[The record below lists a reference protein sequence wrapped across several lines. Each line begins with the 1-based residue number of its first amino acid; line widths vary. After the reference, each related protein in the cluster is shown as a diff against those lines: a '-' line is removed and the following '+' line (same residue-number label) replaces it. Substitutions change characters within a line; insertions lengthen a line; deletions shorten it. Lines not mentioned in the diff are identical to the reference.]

1 MKLDYKT
8 DRLPLNFITLG
19 YMLLAIGIWRI
30 IAIDWKGIIYLLLSI
45 FLIFFKSGII
55 IDTDKK
61 LLRKYNGI
69 FFIKKGEW
77 ENINQLTGLQIIE
90 SKESQTMSVLSI
102 SRTTTNDIYKLFLNM
117 PDRNIFLMKGSNN
130 DMLNKGKRIASSLH
144 SSLISNT
151 EKL

>member
-1 MKLDYKT
+1 MKLNYKT

-30 IAIDWKGIIYLLLSI
+30 IAMDWKGIIFFLLSI
-45 FLIFFKSGII
+45 FLIFFKSGIV

-61 LLRKYNGI
+61 LLRKYNGL
-69 FFIKKGEW
+69 FFIKTGEW

-102 SRTTTNDIYKLFLNM
+102 SRTATNDIYKLYLNM
-117 PDRNIFLMKGSNN
+117 PDRNILLMKGSNN
-130 DMLNKGKRIASSLH
+130 DMLNKGKRIATLLQT
-144 SSLISNT
+144 SLISNT
-151 EKL
+151 E

>member
-30 IAIDWKGIIYLLLSI
+30 IAMDWKGIIFLLLSI
-45 FLIFFKSGII
+45 FLIFFKSGIV

-61 LLRKYNGI
+61 LLRKYNGL

-77 ENINQLTGLQIIE
+77 ENINQLTSLQIME

-102 SRTTTNDIYKLFLNM
+102 SRTATNDIYKLYLNM
-117 PDRNIFLMKGSNN
+117 PDRNILLMKGSNN
-130 DMLNKGKRIASSLH
+130 DMLNKGKRIASLLRT
-144 SSLISNT
+144 SLISNS
-151 EKL
+151 E

>member
-19 YMLLAIGIWRI
+19 YMLSAIGVWRI
-30 IAIDWKGIIYLLLSI
+30 IVFDWKGIFFLLLSI

-102 SRTTTNDIYKLFLNM
+102 SRTATINIYKLYLNM
-117 PDRNIFLMKGSNN
+117 PDRNILLMKGSNN
-130 DMLNKGKRIASSLH
+130 DMLNTGKRIASSLH
-144 SSLISNT
+144 TSLISNT
-151 EKL
+151 E

>member
-19 YMLLAIGIWRI
+19 YMLSAIGVWRLI
-30 IAIDWKGIIYLLLSI
+30 VFDWKGVFFLFLSI

-77 ENINQLTGLQIIE
+77 ENINQLTGLQIVR
-90 SKESQTMSVLSI
+90 SKETQTMSVLSI
-102 SRTTTNDIYKLFLNM
+102 SRTETNDIYKLYLNM
-117 PDRNIFLMKGSNN
+117 PDRNILLMKGSNN
-130 DMLNKGKRIASSLH
+130 DMLKKGKRIASSLH
-144 SSLISNT
+144 TSLKSNT
-151 EKL
+151 E

>member
-30 IAIDWKGIIYLLLSI
+30 IVFDWKGIFFLLLSI

-61 LLRKYNGI
+61 LLRTYNGI

-77 ENINQLTGLQIIE
+77 KNINQLTGLQILE

-102 SRTTTNDIYKLFLNM
+102 SRTETNIVLPNNRTT
-117 PDRNIFLMKGSNN
+117 G
-130 DMLNKGKRIASSLH
+130 
-144 SSLISNT
+144 
-151 EKL
+151 

>member
-30 IAIDWKGIIYLLLSI
+30 IAMDWKGILFLLLSI
-45 FLIFFKSGII
+45 FLIFFKSGIV

-77 ENINQLTGLQIIE
+77 ETINQLTGLQIME

-130 DMLNKGKRIASSLH
+130 DMLNKGKRIASSLRI
-144 SSLISNT
+144 SLITNT
-151 EKL
+151 E

>member
-1 MKLDYKT
+1 MKLDFKT

-30 IAIDWKGIIYLLLSI
+30 IAMDWRGILFLLLSI
-45 FLIFFKSGII
+45 FLIFFKSGIV

-61 LLRKYNGI
+61 LLKKYNGL

-77 ENINQLTGLQIIE
+77 ENINQLTGLQIME

-102 SRTTTNDIYKLFLNM
+102 SRTATNDIYKLYLNM
-117 PDRNIFLMKGSNN
+117 PDRNILLMKGNNN
-130 DMLNKGKRIASSLH
+130 DMLNKGKRIATSLRT
-144 SSLISNT
+144 SLISNT
-151 EKL
+151 Q

>member
-1 MKLDYKT
+1 MILDYKT

-30 IAIDWKGIIYLLLSI
+30 IAMDWKGIFFLLLSI
-45 FLIFFKSGII
+45 FLIFFKSGIV

-61 LLRKYNGI
+61 LLKKYNGL

-77 ENINQLTGLQIIE
+77 ENINQLTGLQIME

-102 SRTTTNDIYKLFLNM
+102 SRTATNDIYKLYLNM
-117 PDRNIFLMKGSNN
+117 PDRNILLMKGSNN
-130 DMLNKGKRIASSLH
+130 DMLNKGKRIATSLRT
-144 SSLISNT
+144 SLISNT
-151 EKL
+151 E

>member
-30 IAIDWKGIIYLLLSI
+30 IVFDWKGIFFLLLSI

-61 LLRKYNGI
+61 LLRTYNGI

-77 ENINQLTGLQIIE
+77 KNINQLTGLQILE

-102 SRTTTNDIYKLFLNM
+102 SRTETNDIYKLYLNM
-117 PDRNIFLMKGSNN
+117 PDRNILLMKGSNN
-130 DMLNKGKRIASSLH
+130 DMLKKGKRIASSLH
-144 SSLISNT
+144 TSLISNT
-151 EKL
+151 E